1 MLLNVFSFHRCG
13 RRSGLVRW
21 LAVLGLGAGLFACQL
36 PTVDQPGTWVPPT
49 AGQDPAL
56 PQLAVTVA
64 GYRRVLHLQTF
75 GNPTRP
81 VAFVLPGGPGA
92 DFRLLLP
99 LQALSDRYFVV
110 MWDPRG
116 AGLSERVT
124 RSELTIDSF
133 LDEIDAVWSA
143 LAPGRPVTLIGHSWG
158 ANLFLRYTAR
168 YPERVSQLVLIE
180 PGGVTKAGRDHE
192 NGGAVNWF
200 DGQDFFWQNQL
211 LTSSDHA
218 AADYKAV
225 SLLPGAYRN
234 YTCTGERVSDEP
246 IWRFGAYQ
254 YYVLTQTPAGS
265 AADESWLTAFRQFAG
280 PVLIVAGTCG
290 ANRADFQSQ
299 YVLPNLP
306 GARLETVPGAGHIS
320 LFLTHREAMLQRL
333 RAHLLAYP

>member
-1 MLLNVFSFHRCG
+1 MILHVFSSHW
-13 RRSGLVRW
+13 RSSIRGL
-21 LAVLGLGAGLFACQL
+21 AIIGLSAGLFTCHL
-36 PTVDQPGTWVPPT
+36 PTVEQVGTWVPPT
-49 AGQDPAL
+49 AEQDPNL

-64 GYRRVLHLQTF
+64 GHRRVLHLQTF
-75 GNPTRP
+75 GEPNKP

-124 RSELTIDSF
+124 RAELTIDSF
-133 LDEIDAVWSA
+133 LNEIDAVRDA
-143 LAPGRPVTLIGHSWG
+143 LAPGKSVTLIGHSWG
-158 ANLFLRYTAR
+158 ANLFLRYAAR
-168 YPERVSQLVLIE
+168 HPERVRQLVLIE
-180 PGGVTKAGRDHE
+180 PGGVTKAGREHE
-192 NGGAVNWF
+192 DGGAVNWL

-218 AADYKAV
+218 AADYKAI

-234 YTCTGERVSDEP
+234 YTCTGERVTDEP
-246 IWRFGAYQ
+246 MWRFGAYQ
-254 YYVLTQTPAGS
+254 YYVLTQTSAGGTS
-265 AADESWLTAFRQFAG
+265 DESWLTAFRQFNG

-290 ANRADFQSQ
+290 ANRADFQTQ

-306 GARLETVPGAGHIS
+306 GARLETVPGAGHLS
-320 LFLTHREAMLQRL
+320 LFLPYRDATLHRL
-333 RAHLLAYP
+333 RTHLLAYL